1 LVREK
6 CLGEY
11 PLLSKGA
18 VSFIVWKN
26 VHRSRENRIC
36 RNNCSEEDISF
47 GTWAVLG
54 IFIEAG
60 RVLIFLAVYYFLGVS
75 FPSSNSCGLV
85 LGVVSVEI
93 FVGRVPWSCVLL
105 AGRVFLSQEPC
116 VLPWLRGVARLKLKG
131 VDLPL
136 LAVLGVAE
144 RIRVELGAVITI

>member
-1 LVREK
+1 VIWR
-6 CLGEY
+6 
-11 PLLSKGA
+11 
-18 VSFIVWKN
+18 VSIEERI
-26 VHRSRENRIC
+26 HRRFGR
-36 RNNCSEEDISF
+36 EEDISF

-60 RVLIFLAVYYFLGVS
+60 RVLIFWAVYYFLGAS

-85 LGVVSVEI
+85 LGVVSVVI

-105 AGRVFLSQEPC
+105 AGRVFLPQELC

-131 VDLPL
+131 VDLSL
-136 LAVLGVAE
+136 LAILGVAE